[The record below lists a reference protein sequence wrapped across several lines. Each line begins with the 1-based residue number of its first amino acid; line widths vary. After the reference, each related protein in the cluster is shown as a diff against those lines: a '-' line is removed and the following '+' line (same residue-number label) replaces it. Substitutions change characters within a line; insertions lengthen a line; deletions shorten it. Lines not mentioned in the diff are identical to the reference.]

1 MTSSAYIFLT
11 FVLVATPGAAT
22 AVVLRNAVAGGWRF
36 GVQTAVGAA
45 IGNSTHAA
53 AAGLGLALLFQ
64 RWPIALL
71 SLRIAGGLYLAWLGV
86 TNVRRALSRHQ
97 ARLVAAGDG
106 ADASTRDSPLGQ
118 GLVASLL
125 NPPIVVFYL
134 VVVPTF
140 VTPGAGLAAFALLAA
155 IHVTMAFVCHCS
167 WAVAFGRVRGLV
179 RRSGRIRFLEVGAGV
194 VLIYLAVITL
204 WHPS

>member
-1 MTSSAYIFLT
+1 MMTSTAYLFVT

-36 GVQTAVGAA
+36 GVSTAVGAA

-64 RWPIALL
+64 RWPVALL
-71 SLRIAGGLYLAWLGV
+71 ALRIGGGLYLAWLGV
-86 TNVRRALSRHQ
+86 RNVRRALGRPQ
-97 ARLVAAGDG
+97 ASLVGAADG
-106 ADASTRDSPLGQ
+106 AEASTSDSPLGQ
-118 GLVASLL
+118 GLLASLL

-140 VTPGAGLAAFALLAA
+140 VPPGAGLAAFALLAA
-155 IHVTMAFVCHCS
+155 IHVSMAFVCHCS

-179 RRSGRIRFLEVGAGV
+179 RRSGRVRFLEMGAGV
-194 VLIYLAVITL
+194 VLIYLAVVTL
-204 WHPS
+204 WRP